1 MISENNTRVLIT
13 MPKETKERLEKLAKE
28 DNRSVNNL
36 ILTIINKY
44 INNQPWFSMYLFNVS
59 LLTSP
64 TLEQK

>member
-44 INNQPWFSMYLFNVS
+44 INNQP
-59 LLTSP
+59 
-64 TLEQK
+64 

>member
-36 ILTIINKY
+36 ILTLINKY
-44 INNQPWFSMYLFNVS
+44 INNQP
-59 LLTSP
+59 
-64 TLEQK
+64 